1 MEGSRLPELGRMEA
15 RAEATGF
22 VGARIGSMIGLSG
35 VGRGFAEPSLE
46 LSAVAKCVDV
56 EEVLGASGLQHGA
69 VGGDM
74 GEELGPLAGE
84 RGRFRVARV
93 GELLDEAVTIAHGGE
108 PLRRELWWGGV
119 GCRSMLLCAE
129 PSEGVR
135 ELALGVLELKR
146 DEVALS
152 LSGDDGVVDCGV
164 AKARGC
170 GGVRA
175 LAPNERAPEFDD
187 RNAPGR
193 RGRVGSVLFGHG
205 EEGLGS
211 TAVMR
216 FEEEIESRCDQVA

>member
-1 MEGSRLPELGRMEA
+1 M
-15 RAEATGF
+15 
-22 VGARIGSMIGLSG
+22 G
-35 VGRGFAEPSLE
+35 VIS
-46 LSAVAKCVDV
+46 
-56 EEVLGASGLQHGA
+56 GA
-69 VGGDM
+69 V
-74 GEELGPLAGE
+74 LAT
-84 RGRFRVARV
+84 RLKAAAPDTPNSAAASHCPTVSVRA
-93 GELLDEAVTIAHGGE
+93 D
-108 PLRRELWWGGV
+108 RRAL
-119 GCRSMLLCAE
+119 
-129 PSEGVR
+129 EGVR

-170 GGVRA
+170 GGVCA
-175 LAPNERAPEFDD
+175 LAPNERASEFDD

-216 FEEEIESRCDQVA
+216 FEEKIESRCDQVA